1 MQKNWRELHM
11 IILSLLWIYYMPY
24 LVLCGFFGGLYLIIN
39 GIKHRNLLVSILGLL
54 SLSFVVLPFIFWGMG
69 ISENKLLD
77 IPTELYWIL
86 FSLTGLLAGIIG
98 LQPKIKGIRNM
109 GFIIF
114 TSGIVG
120 DLFYVLM
127 SVPDSMYIN

>member
-1 MQKNWRELHM
+1 M

-24 LVLCGFFGGLYLIIN
+24 LVLCGFFGGLYLIIT
-39 GIKHRNLLVSILGLL
+39 GIKHRNLLISILGLL

-69 ISENKLLD
+69 VAENKLLD

-98 LQPKIKGIRNM
+98 LRSKIKGIRNM